1 VSAFCD
7 DHCDNVWS
15 RMSAIGIEPFKT
27 DTTEDENKPSE
38 TTKLENLG
46 CGNAFKGGRCD

>member
-1 VSAFCD
+1 
-7 DHCDNVWS
+7 
-15 RMSAIGIEPFKT
+15 MSALVIEPFKT
-27 DTTEDENKPSE
+27 DDSDEEGPTE